1 MEQMKNVID
10 RVDNTVLAVIID
22 RNDHNAFNN
31 AVRYFGVEGVNF
43 IELDDHMIEAIKS
56 GRQVMVSDGNILHV
70 MYRGL

>member
-1 MEQMKNVID
+1 MKNVID

-22 RNDHNAFNN
+22 RDDHNAFNN
-31 AVRYFGVEGVNF
+31 AVRYFGVDGVNF
-43 IELDDHMIEAIKS
+43 IELDEHMIDAIKS

>member
-22 RNDHNAFNN
+22 RDDHNAFNN
-31 AVRYFGVEGVNF
+31 AVRYFGVDGVNF
-43 IELDDHMIEAIKS
+43 IELDEHMIDAIKS